1 MLVWKQGG
9 WGVVG
14 ELGVE
19 VVVTECLQEGAVV
32 PSVSDSFSVV
42 SQIISPPYLG
52 EDELCIVKRPDFW
65 Y

>member
-9 WGVVG
+9 RGVVG

-19 VVVTECLQEGAVV
+19 AVVTESLQEGAVV
-32 PSVSDSFSVV
+32 PSVSNFFSVV

-52 EDELCIVKRPDFW
+52 KDELFIVKRPDFW